1 MPGRPLR
8 PMYYRLDRQNKVA
21 LPCLTP
27 EGGMQQFDPRLDR
40 VVKQETLPGGIFVST
55 VFIVMDHAFLDDEE
69 PQIFETLVFNNYE
82 SGEPRRYSTWAEAEQ
97 GHDEIVAK
105 LLAEA
110 RNPNPSRSAKS

>member
-27 EGGMQQFDPRLDR
+27 DEGLEQFSPKLNR
-40 VVKQETLPGGIFVST
+40 VIKQETLPGGIRVST
-55 VFIVMDHAFLDDEE
+55 VFLVMDHAFLDDEE
-69 PQIFETLVFNNYE
+69 PQLFETLVFNDYG
-82 SGEPRRYSTWAEAEQ
+82 SGEMRRYSTWAEAEQ

-105 LLAEA
+105 LMAEATA
-110 RNPNPSRSAKS
+110 RNPDPSR